1 MMGYWD
7 GSGISWN
14 ICKQSKQSAPHSR
27 QITTPTPHHSI
38 FTGQMLFLMP
48 NQQRQ
53 STEDNSSRLMKTN
66 YMHNYCSVI
75 ERNWCTDQTH
85 AQVLSRLY
93 MMQTENGVKRQ
104 RVSKQAR
111 TEGVYDKA
119 ERHPCTMSQHSQ
131 LKAPDTTLPASTN
144 TQQQVAVTLQ
154 SS

>member
-14 ICKQSKQSAPHSR
+14 TSKQSKQSAPRPR

-75 ERNWCTDQTH
+75 ERNWCTD
-85 AQVLSRLY
+85 
-93 MMQTENGVKRQ
+93 
-104 RVSKQAR
+104 
-111 TEGVYDKA
+111 
-119 ERHPCTMSQHSQ
+119 
-131 LKAPDTTLPASTN
+131 
-144 TQQQVAVTLQ
+144 
-154 SS
+154 